1 METYINRKQAM
12 QQFGVDV
19 RKHEWKSED
28 VQERHKGRGMEK
40 WYRVEAVR
48 AVVLA
53 KPAEPVIT
61 VESEPAEVVDVIPAL
76 EPKLEPEVEP
86 VFEPGDYV
94 EVQIAKKAMNFRFVI
109 GTKGEVVRVQDSA
122 RVKVGMKL
130 LAKRN
135 VRGQFETK
143 EVVR

>member
-28 VQERHKGRGMEK
+28 VQERPKGVGKEK

-53 KPAEPVIT
+53 QVEPVIT

-76 EPKLEPEVEP
+76 KTEPEP
-86 VFEPGDYV
+86 VFTPGDYV

-135 VRGQFETK
+135 ERGQFETK

>member
-28 VQERHKGRGMEK
+28 VQERPKGVGKEK

-53 KPAEPVIT
+53 QVEPVIT

-76 EPKLEPEVEP
+76 EPRVADAPEPM
-86 VFEPGDYV
+86 FTPGDYV

-135 VRGQFETK
+135 ERGQFETK